1 MLNLSDVQDSM
12 EAMKREELLKK
23 HQYKIWQGKDG
34 KWYTYLP
41 DESKKDGR
49 RLIKRTT
56 EKGIQGTLE
65 DYYKKFEQIQ
75 KVTLKYAYDRWL
87 EAHKS

>member
-1 MLNLSDVQDSM
+1 MLNLHDVQDSM

-41 DESKKDGR
+41 DESK
-49 RLIKRTT
+49 T
-56 EKGIQGTLE
+56 
-65 DYYKKFEQIQ
+65 Q
-75 KVTLKYAYDRWL
+75 KA
-87 EAHKS
+87 S

>member
-1 MLNLSDVQDSM
+1 MKTENLQYGQSTEILQFIIKSGMLDLHDVQDSM

-41 DESKKDGR
+41 DESKKNKR
-49 RLIKRTT
+49 R
-56 EKGIQGTLE
+56 
-65 DYYKKFEQIQ
+65 
-75 KVTLKYAYDRWL
+75 
-87 EAHKS
+87 